1 MLKDFAIG
9 GHFIGKRRN
18 VLDPA
23 PVHQRRSKML
33 SKEEFISRTFA
44 IATDM
49 SVETKWANHILS
61 VDDHFIRFKNGKN
74 VDAKRLE
81 KMWPGL
87 LQSELDAS
95 SANPIIMAA
104 TKGQGCVN
112 VPMREIAR
120 RLRG

>member
-1 MLKDFAIG
+1 
-9 GHFIGKRRN
+9 
-18 VLDPA
+18 
-23 PVHQRRSKML
+23 ML
-33 SKEEFISRTFA
+33 SKEKFIAKSFA
-44 IATDM
+44 VTADV
-49 SVETKWANHILS
+49 SVETKWAAHIPS
-61 VDDHFIRFKNGKN
+61 VDDQFIRFKNGKN

-95 SANPIIMAA
+95 SANPTIMAA

>member
-1 MLKDFAIG
+1 
-9 GHFIGKRRN
+9 
-18 VLDPA
+18 
-23 PVHQRRSKML
+23 ML

-49 SVETKWANHILS
+49 SVETKWASHILC
-61 VDDHFIRFKNGKN
+61 VDERFIRFKNGKN
-74 VDAKRLE
+74 VDAERLA
-81 KMWPGL
+81 KMWPNL
-87 LQSELDAS
+87 LLSELDAS

-120 RLRG
+120 RLRD